1 MIKWNELLPLGS
13 VVFLNGS
20 DRMFQIIGQVQA
32 DAGSMDVYDYAAVPF
47 PEGYLDEDHL
57 VMFQHEDIDRICAI
71 GHLDENT
78 WKMLAE
84 MKKRLTD
91 LREGRITPQ
100 EIIERR
106 KAAGGVS
113 RQGKEQE

>member
-1 MIKWNELLPLGS
+1 MPLGS

-32 DAGSMDVYDYAAVPF
+32 DAASMEIYDYAAVTF

-78 WKMLAE
+78 WKTLEILKQRLA
-84 MKKRLTD
+84 D

-100 EIIERR
+100 EIIEKR
-106 KAAGGVS
+106 KAAQEIS
-113 RQGKEQE
+113 RQGKEQG